1 MKRILA
7 IMISILLCCLV
18 LSGCGRKNDVIITTE
33 LDSRFKIISDTND
46 GVGYCNIIVDTE
58 TGVMYL
64 FRGAGYRGGLTVMVD
79 ADGKPLLYEGDFL

>member
-1 MKRILA
+1 MKKILA
-7 IMISILLCCLV
+7 IILSIMICCFTFV
-18 LSGCGRKNDVIITTE
+18 GCGRKNKVIKTTE

-46 GVGYCNIIVDTE
+46 GLGYCNIIVDTE

-79 ADGKPLLYEGDFL
+79 ADGKPLIYEGD

>member
-7 IMISILLCCLV
+7 IILLIIICCLTF
-18 LSGCGRKNDVIITTE
+18 LGCSRKNNVIKTTE
-33 LDSRFKIISDTND
+33 LDDRFKIIKDTND
-46 GVGYCNIIVDTE
+46 GFGYCNIIVDTE

-79 ADGKPLLYEGDFL
+79 SDGKPLIYEGD

>member
-7 IMISILLCCLV
+7 IIISIILCCLV
-18 LSGCGRKNDVIITTE
+18 LSGCGRKNEVIKTTE
-33 LDSRFKIISDTND
+33 LDSRFKIIKDTND
-46 GVGYCNIIVDTE
+46 GYGYCDIIVDTE

-79 ADGKPLLYEGDFL
+79 TDGKPLIYEGD

>member
-1 MKRILA
+1 MKRVLAVILL
-7 IMISILLCCLV
+7 IMIYCFMFV
-18 LSGCGRKNDVIITTE
+18 GCGRKNDVIITTE

-46 GVGYCNIIVDTE
+46 GLGYCNIIVDTE

-79 ADGKPLLYEGDFL
+79 ADGKPLIYEGE

>member
-64 FRGAGYRGGLTVMVD
+64 FRGAG
-79 ADGKPLLYEGDFL
+79 